1 MARVTEAMTGLFQ
14 SLGLLIL
21 RVGAGGMMAWGHGWG
36 KLTGFAGMSEQFVD
50 PFGIGAKATLGLV
63 VGAELVCAALVVLGL
78 ATRIATI
85 PLIITMSFAAFVA
98 HASDPFDVK
107 EKALLYLTA
116 FVALL
121 LTGPGRFSV
130 DALFARRRQKA

>member
-21 RVGAGGMMAWGHGWG
+21 RVGAGGMMARGHGWG
-36 KLTGFAGMSEQFVD
+36 KLTGFAAMSEKFVD

-63 VGAELVCAALVVLGL
+63 IGAELVCAALVVLGL

>member
-36 KLTGFAGMSEQFVD
+36 KLTGFAAMSEKFVD

-63 VGAELVCAALVVLGL
+63 IGAELVCAALVVLGL

>member
-21 RVGAGGMMAWGHGWG
+21 RVGAGGMMIYAHGWG
-36 KLTGFAGMSEQFVD
+36 KLTKFAETTQFVD
-50 PFGIGAKATLGLV
+50 PFGIGPKATFGLV
-63 VGAELVCAALVVLGL
+63 IGAEVLCAALVVLGL

-85 PLIITMSFAAFVA
+85 PLIVAMSYAAFIH
-98 HASDPFDVK
+98 HASDAFADK
-107 EKALLYLTA
+107 EKALLFLTA
-116 FVALL
+116 YAALL